1 MLREIVGETLMARV
15 GPDQYSACLQLPHA
29 HEMDFTGRPLKG
41 LIYVDSEGIAED
53 EDLKAWVDRCMSFM
67 NSLPPK

>member
-1 MLREIVGETLMARV
+1 MARV